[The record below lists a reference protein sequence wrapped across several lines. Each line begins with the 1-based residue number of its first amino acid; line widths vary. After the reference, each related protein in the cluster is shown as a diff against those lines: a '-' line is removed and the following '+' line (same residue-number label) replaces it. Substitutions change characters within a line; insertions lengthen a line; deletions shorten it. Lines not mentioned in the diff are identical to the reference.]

1 MANKGSY
8 VNVGDTVIYKNE
20 TSAIIVAGDL
30 VKIGDLVGVAA
41 CDIGVKALGS
51 VALAG
56 VFDITKKSGEAI
68 EAGKLVYLAA
78 DGITATAAGNARVG
92 YTIAKALAGDKTA
105 RVRLG

>member
-1 MANKGSY
+1 MANKGDFINTGNTINY
-8 VNVGDTVIYKNE
+8 RNE
-20 TSAIIVAGDL
+20 TSAKISAGDM

-41 CDIGVKALGS
+41 CDIDVKALGS

-56 VFDITKKSGEAI
+56 IFDITKKSGEAI
-68 EAGKLVYLAA
+68 DAGKLVYLAA
-78 DGITATAAGNARVG
+78 DGITATATGNTRTG